1 MELKD
6 RFVDASKKVFLVR
19 FMIFGAS
26 AIILGAVLIIC
37 FAWAMSSSN
46 FMKVKPNTTGQK
58 IALTQDFLKEEYK
71 EYVDTEE
78 KTEMVC
84 FYVVAVLTA
93 ACFVT
98 PIVIFI
104 VKKKRRT
111 FRGWDLAYLIPIFC
125 GSFIL
130 LLFAFV
136 LSGSVKRVKAVGKPC
151 TVEVTKV
158 VNKDCEISHDSEGG
172 DTKYYYVT
180 FEDSKFHMPVT
191 QKEYD
196 TFQEGYDYYVAK
208 CEGKSFRYYPVD
220 QYKLE

>member
-1 MELKD
+1 MGFIES
-6 RFVDASKKVFLVR
+6 FINSTKKVFWVR
-19 FMIFGAS
+19 FMIISAS

-37 FAWAMSSSN
+37 FAWAMSWN
-46 FMKVKPNTTGQK
+46 HFMRIKPNTTGQK
-58 IALTQDFLKEEYK
+58 IVLTQDFLKEEYK

-78 KTEMVC
+78 KSEMVC

-93 ACFVT
+93 VCFVT

-125 GSFIL
+125 GSFLL

-136 LSGSVKRVKAVGKPC
+136 LSGSVKSVKAVGKPC
-151 TVEVTKV
+151 TVEVTKA

-172 DTKYYYVT
+172 DTKHYYVT
-180 FEDSKFHMPVT
+180 FEDSKFHMPVS
-191 QKEYD
+191 QEEYD

-220 QYKLE
+220 QYELE